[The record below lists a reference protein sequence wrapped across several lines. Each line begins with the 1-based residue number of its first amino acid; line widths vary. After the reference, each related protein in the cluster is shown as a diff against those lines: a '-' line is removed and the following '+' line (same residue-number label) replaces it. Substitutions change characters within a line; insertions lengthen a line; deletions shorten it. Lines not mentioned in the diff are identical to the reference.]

1 MESTA
6 ESALATWHAP
16 QCPFTIEYAP
26 RVLDDIRLA
35 VVDAFF
41 SLPRGGAEIGGILLG
56 KYAGRRLVISDYLA
70 LDCEHAF
77 GPSFALSPKDEAQ
90 LAELLASAGGNAVG
104 WYHSHTRSEIF
115 LSEADL
121 NLHKRY
127 FFEPWQ
133 VALVLKPHTFQ
144 PTRAGFFFRE
154 AGGEIH
160 GTASYE
166 EFVLEALPVRPV
178 PSGVV
183 PQQPGRPPGPPPFR
197 REPEPRGPVITV
209 AAGTVPEA
217 PPPAPPAAA
226 PAPEADLPLPKFL
239 AVEPGRSWRG
249 PTILLA
255 ITIGLAMAGS
265 AFQTRQLWLP
275 RLMATVRPV
284 FSPSPP
290 LSIGLST
297 IDTDGQLQIRW
308 DRNSAAVRT
317 GVQAILEITDGASPQ
332 AIQLDPPH
340 LQTGAF
346 TYGRQ
351 GEKVDVKLMVHL
363 PDGQRVQEVASFL
376 GKLPERK
383 PPPEDPEVRKQ
394 RDELAQQA
402 AKLKT
407 DLNAQAWRA
416 KKLQKSLDEVEK
428 ALKEQQRKR
437 LENQIPD
444 VIKQ

>member
-1 MESTA
+1 
-6 ESALATWHAP
+6 
-16 QCPFTIEYAP
+16 
-26 RVLDDIRLA
+26 
-35 VVDAFF
+35 
-41 SLPRGGAEIGGILLG
+41 
-56 KYAGRRLVISDYLA
+56 
-70 LDCEHAF
+70 
-77 GPSFALSPKDEAQ
+77 
-90 LAELLASAGGNAVG
+90 
-104 WYHSHTRSEIF
+104 
-115 LSEADL
+115 
-121 NLHKRY
+121 
-127 FFEPWQ
+127 
-133 VALVLKPHTFQ
+133 
-144 PTRAGFFFRE
+144 
-154 AGGEIH
+154 
-160 GTASYE
+160 
-166 EFVLEALPVRPV
+166 
-178 PSGVV
+178 
-183 PQQPGRPPGPPPFR
+183 
-197 REPEPRGPVITV
+197 VITV

-275 RLMATVRPV
+275 RLTATVRPV

-290 LSIGLST
+290 LSIGLNT

-437 LENQIPD
+437 LENQNPD